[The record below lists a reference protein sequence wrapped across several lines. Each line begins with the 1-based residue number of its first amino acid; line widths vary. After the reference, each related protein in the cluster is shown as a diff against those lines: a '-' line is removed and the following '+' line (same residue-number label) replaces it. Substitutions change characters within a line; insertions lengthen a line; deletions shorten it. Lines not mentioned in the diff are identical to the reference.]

1 MSMFKLIPGIQSYD
15 WGKLGENSKAAKFAQ
30 VSIPNFVIE
39 NDKPYAEVSL
49 NTKAS
54 NIIN

>member
-1 MSMFKLIPGIQSYD
+1 MSMFKLVPGIQSYD

-49 NTKAS
+49 NTKAK
-54 NIIN
+54 